1 MIGRVRKVFVDQDLG
16 GSETEY
22 WEQSWE
28 GARLDGP
35 PDLQDPVLRI
45 LEAATPRDGLVL
57 EAGCGSGKVVAD
69 LRTLGRTV
77 VGIDLASRA
86 LAAAR
91 RQVPGLPLVAGDVAR
106 FPFRDG
112 AFHCVISLG
121 VVEHFEQGP
130 LDVLR
135 EHRRILRD
143 GGVLLISVP
152 RLSLVKR
159 GNDLR
164 RLGIR
169 RCPTYRARGRI
180 VTRVPEPT
188 TAATPWRFHQYE
200 FPRGAFRSFLQE
212 AGFEV
217 VWIRPCLV
225 NAGAGESALVRRLS
239 DRTRAQRPQP
249 QHAGNGGNSSSGGV
263 PSGAG
268 AGGPDDAGLPA
279 PEGMGGFLRTAALRE
294 AGAGPLG
301 RAITRV
307 SQELLGH
314 MDFAYARAIPR

>member
-1 MIGRVRKVFVDQDLG
+1 VIGPVRKVFLEEALA

-22 WEQSWE
+22 WEHSWE
-28 GARLDGP
+28 GVRLDAP
-35 PDLQDPVLRI
+35 PNLQDPVLRI
-45 LEAATPRDGLVL
+45 ILRTLAEATPKDGLVL

-69 LRTLGRTV
+69 LRRLGPTV
-77 VGIDLASRA
+77 VGVDLASRA

-91 RQVPGLPLVAGDVAR
+91 HQVPDLPLVAGDVSR

-130 LDVLR
+130 LGVLR
-135 EHRRILRD
+135 EHRRVLRD
-143 GGVLLISVP
+143 GGILLISVP
-152 RLSLVKR
+152 RLSPVKR

-164 RLGIR
+164 RLAIG
-169 RCPTYRARGRI
+169 RCPTYRSRGRI
-180 VTRVPEPT
+180 VTRVPEP
-188 TAATPWRFHQYE
+188 AAAAAPWRFHQYE
-200 FPRGAFRSFLQE
+200 FPRGLFRTFLEQ

-217 VWIRPCLV
+217 AWIRPCLV
-225 NAGAGESALVRRLS
+225 SAGAGESALIRRL
-239 DRTRAQRPQP
+239 AQHARS
-249 QHAGNGGNSSSGGV
+249 QHAGNGAGSGGSSPP
-263 PSGAG
+263 PSGARPTG
-268 AGGPDDAGLPA
+268 AAGFA
-279 PEGMGGFLRTAALRE
+279 RFVRAAALRE

-314 MDFAYARAIPR
+314 MDFACARAVAR